1 MWYAGIDWAN
11 EHHDALVIDEQGR
24 QVGTLRIEHSPQGM
38 SKLKAFWSRSVAR
51 SRKNSWPASSRRPM
65 AC

>member
-11 EHHDALVIDEQGR
+11 EHHDALVIDEQGH

-38 SKLKAFWSRSVAR
+38 STLSVLCNIKG
-51 SRKNSWPASSRRPM
+51 SQYLP
-65 AC
+65 CC